1 MKIII
6 VICSFLVN
14 CGKNNQ
20 KDFSLNYIQ
29 SDTTIIKNYQLNVK
43 YLPDEII
50 LELTNIYEDKTE
62 RQVLKLI
69 SKDGQYYIK
78 DNNLIY
84 DNLDFLSNVPFL
96 RLEETYAYKLD
107 YYIADSIKYD
117 SYVYK
122 IDKDLYAKVI
132 SIYPLPSF
140 YFKVIYDHNFKVIR
154 IESKSGFQKYQFIS
168 NEYKGN
174 LNTLNYKNANNE
186 FLLKIKKDSIV
197 YANKYR
203 KKEL

>member
-107 YYIADSIKYD
+107 YYIADSKLIKTYM
-117 SYVYK
+117 
-122 IDKDLYAKVI
+122 
-132 SIYPLPSF
+132 
-140 YFKVIYDHNFKVIR
+140 
-154 IESKSGFQKYQFIS
+154 
-168 NEYKGN
+168 
-174 LNTLNYKNANNE
+174 
-186 FLLKIKKDSIV
+186 LK
-197 YANKYR
+197 
-203 KKEL
+203 